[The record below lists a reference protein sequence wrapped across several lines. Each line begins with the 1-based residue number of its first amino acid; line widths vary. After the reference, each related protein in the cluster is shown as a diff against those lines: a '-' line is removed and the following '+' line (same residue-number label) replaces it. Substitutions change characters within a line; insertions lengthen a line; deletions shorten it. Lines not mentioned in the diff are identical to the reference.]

1 MAKIVITRN
10 RPYDLTVD
18 IKQPDSP
25 TSAELP
31 VDAIATFY
39 LIDKESNTAILSK
52 EMIRQDIDPSDPN
65 NDPNTAVFRLD
76 LTTDETA
83 NLPYEF
89 GYAEDGAKP
98 RDTCRGHIAIDSPSS
113 TGTEIKYAD
122 ALIPSIYIADLG
134 I

>member
-1 MAKIVITRN
+1 MAKVIITRN
-10 RPYDLTVD
+10 RPYDLTID

-39 LIDKESNTAILSK
+39 IIDKSQNKALLSK
-52 EMIRQDIDPSDPN
+52 EMTRLDIDPSDPN
-65 NDPNTAVFRLD
+65 NDPNTAIFRLD
-76 LTTDETA
+76 LTAAETA
-83 NLPYEF
+83 ELPYEF
-89 GYAEDGAKP
+89 EYAEDGTKP

-113 TGTEIKYAD
+113 TGVEIKYAD